1 MTSQPGMTHDP
12 SAPPPLLLD
21 SPYVSQDYGNLSLLP
36 SLLPPHGGNVNSS
49 GKLYQVPVGFI
60 VLLSIFYGLI
70 SLVAVAGNFMVM
82 WIVATSRRMQ
92 TVTNFFIAN
101 LAVADIII
109 GLFSIPFQFQA
120 ALLQRWVLPE
130 FMCAFCPFVQ
140 VLSVNVSIFT
150 LTAIALD
157 RYRAVMSPL
166 KARTTKLRAKFIICG
181 IWTLA
186 VAAALPCALAL
197 RVETQVESHALN
209 LTKPFCHEVGISRSA
224 WRIYNHALV
233 CLQYFFPLLTICF
246 VYARM
251 GLKLKESKSPG
262 NAQGA
267 RDAGILKNKK
277 KVIKMLFVIVALFAF
292 CWLPYQL
299 YNILREVFPKIDKY
313 KYINIIWFCTH
324 WLAMSNSCY
333 NPFIYAIYNER
344 FKREFATR
352 CICGSNR
359 YKAAKSRFASYE
371 QEDNNST
378 IIVSM
383 RHSFRLSFK
392 GSPLKASTQV

>member
-1 MTSQPGMTHDP
+1 
-12 SAPPPLLLD
+12 
-21 SPYVSQDYGNLSLLP
+21 
-36 SLLPPHGGNVNSS
+36 
-49 GKLYQVPVGFI
+49 
-60 VLLSIFYGLI
+60 
-70 SLVAVAGNFMVM
+70 
-82 WIVATSRRMQ
+82 
-92 TVTNFFIAN
+92 
-101 LAVADIII
+101 
-109 GLFSIPFQFQA
+109 
-120 ALLQRWVLPE
+120 
-130 FMCAFCPFVQ
+130 
-140 VLSVNVSIFT
+140 
-150 LTAIALD
+150 
-157 RYRAVMSPL
+157 
-166 KARTTKLRAKFIICG
+166 
-181 IWTLA
+181 
-186 VAAALPCALAL
+186 
-197 RVETQVESHALN
+197 
-209 LTKPFCHEVGISRSA
+209 
-224 WRIYNHALV
+224 
-233 CLQYFFPLLTICF
+233 
-246 VYARM
+246 
-251 GLKLKESKSPG
+251 
-262 NAQGA
+262 
-267 RDAGILKNKK
+267 
-277 KVIKMLFVIVALFAF
+277 MLFVIVALFAF